1 MGRRRFA
8 GRHFFA
14 TACAALSLTMFVQA
28 TPSARAADADK
39 VLIGTFNDPM
49 HIASVAS
56 QPRLLYIVEKAGR
69 IRILRDELELDHF
82 FLDISA
88 SGSNLVATGGERG
101 LSSVAFPPDYETS
114 GLFYVVFPNLKGDIE
129 LDEFK
134 RQTSDPTR
142 ADPGYR
148 RVVLTIPRQPNSTSH
163 YGGQLQF
170 GPRDGYLY
178 LSTGDGG
185 GKVRPIGDN
194 SRRLDNLLGKILRIK
209 PLPAGG
215 KPYDIPTSNPYVGQH
230 GRDEIYAYGLRQP
243 WRFSFDGRYLILGD
257 VGEKRREEI
266 NYLRTTDVAGANF
279 GWPEYEGDI
288 PFDPSRPGPDP
299 AKPPILAYPHGVKQS
314 GGACAIIGGYVAHD
328 PNVPTLLN
336 RYLYGD
342 WCTGI
347 ISSFRVNV
355 PDQVVIGD
363 RPTGVV
369 LPGVNSFGV
378 GADNQ
383 IYISQN
389 LLDGKGNVSRLVP
402 PPP

>member
-1 MGRRRFA
+1 MGKRRIT

-14 TACAALSLTMFVQA
+14 TAFAVLSLAMFVQA

-266 NYLRTTDVAGANF
+266 NYLRTTDVAGVNF

-314 GGACAIIGGYVAHD
+314 GGACAIIGGYVVHD

-342 WCTGI
+342 WCSGI

-378 GADNQ
+378 GADGQ
-383 IYISQN
+383 IYIAEFFT
-389 LLDGKGNVSRLVP
+389 GKVSRLVP
-402 PPP
+402 P